1 MSEAEHHARILRE
14 TANAIVNRFGDD
26 MFIRIGPSPQPW
38 RHSVT
43 LEVFAPNTTSASVNL
58 EIDDAQVCLEIGDAI
73 DCVLVEKHLL
83 DDGASRWAI
92 ERITAAGE
100 RGLEMWKDSRRPM
113 FGGLNQ
119 ARIVGEDFLDIS
131 AKHRARLTLA
141 VKTEPWGQPS
151 ATTQLPD
158 PIPRAA
164 RNGTAFLVDAA
175 LPTALQQIALSAR
188 QEFGAQI
195 SIVTRMDAVGR
206 TRILEVLPTD
216 REANRMRIKELG
228 PDSIGM
234 STGDSQ
240 YFEYEFTP
248 VEGDRAEGW
257 VLDVGRLG
265 LLETTVSR
273 GPAYWF
279 VNGPA
284 TPEAIAAAES
294 DPRVTDMSIWHS
306 WRL

>member
-1 MSEAEHHARILRE
+1 
-14 TANAIVNRFGDD
+14 
-26 MFIRIGPSPQPW
+26 MFIRIGPSPQSW

-43 LEVFAPNTTSASVNL
+43 LEVFAPNTTSPSVNL
-58 EIDDAQVCLEIGDAI
+58 VIDDAQACLEIGDAV
-73 DCVLVEKHLL
+73 DCVLVEKHPL
-83 DDGASRWAI
+83 DDGVSRWAI

-100 RGLEMWKDSRRPM
+100 RGVEMWKDSRRPL

-119 ARIVGEDFLDIS
+119 ARIVGEDFLGIS
-131 AKHRARLTLA
+131 AEHRARLTLA
-141 VKTEPWGQPS
+141 VKTEPWGQPGAS
-151 ATTQLPD
+151 QLPD

-164 RNGTAFLVDAA
+164 RNGTAFLVDTA
-175 LPTALQQIALSAR
+175 LPTALQQIASSAR

-216 REANRMRIKELG
+216 REASRMRIKEFG

-248 VEGDRAEGW
+248 VERDRAEGW

-265 LLETTVSR
+265 LLETIVSR
-273 GPAYWF
+273 GRAYRF
-279 VNGPA
+279 ANGPA

-294 DPRVTDMSIWHS
+294 DPRVTDMSIWQP